1 VATGGDPGLPRAFRG
16 ACSAKRVRSGKPVE
30 TSAGHLRVVAGS
42 ESLQIRLEGELER
55 LKGRLGAGHELAVVW
70 SPSSDSKLSGEVKDG
85 VIHIYEP
92 EGDRAVEAL
101 RHEFIDHLVG
111 QAIEPYRSVA
121 NKLIQL
127 LNEAAYRK
135 KEEVVEA
142 LAKLL

>member
-1 VATGGDPGLPRAFRG
+1 M
-16 ACSAKRVRSGKPVE
+16 
-30 TSAGHLRVVAGS
+30 
-42 ESLQIRLEGELER
+42 
-55 LKGRLGAGHELAVVW
+55 KGRLGAGHELAVVW

-85 VIHIYEP
+85 VIHIYEL
-92 EGDRAVEAL
+92 EGNRAVEAL